1 VLRKPTRRRTYIIL
15 YNIVTA
21 ANLPLLSSPYPPPRR
36 QNLPSKTRARSG
48 GRAEITPPPSS
59 AAIVAGD
66 ARARPR
72 PPYIP
77 IWQPSRP
84 SPGGLPLHWH
94 PRASSS
100 PRRHP
105 PAATRSPKPYRSSSR
120 RPRPR
125 SRSRRPRGTLSFL
138 RGGRSSS
145 SSTTPTPAS
154 SPRWIAAAAAPS
166 CRSASQCPPGEV
178 QLHLAHIL
186 LPPSFECMIR
196 LRAFFFSFAPYTMR
210 DAAVEG

>member
-1 VLRKPTRRRTYIIL
+1 MLRKPTRRRTYIIL
-15 YNIVTA
+15 CNIVTA

-59 AAIVAGD
+59 AAIVAGVYPYM
-66 ARARPR
+66 AAVAPVPWWPPPALAPAGLLLAAATATPPR
-72 PPYIP
+72 GNTEPQTLPFFLPPPPLPLPPPPGYPLLPPRGP
-77 IWQPSRP
+77 IVLQLHYPHPSFVAEVDRRRSCSLLQVSQPS
-84 SPGGLPLHWH
+84 S
-94 PRASSS
+94 
-100 PRRHP
+100 
-105 PAATRSPKPYRSSSR
+105 
-120 RPRPR
+120 
-125 SRSRRPRGTLSFL
+125 
-138 RGGRSSS
+138 
-145 SSTTPTPAS
+145 
-154 SPRWIAAAAAPS
+154 
-166 CRSASQCPPGEV
+166 PPGEV

>member
-1 VLRKPTRRRTYIIL
+1 LRKPTRRRTYIIL

-100 PRRHP
+100 PRRRRHP
-105 PAATRSPKPYRSSSR
+105 PAETRSPKPYRSSSR

-166 CRSASQCPPGEV
+166 CRSASHPAPPERFNY
-178 QLHLAHIL
+178 IL
-186 LPPSFECMIR
+186 LT
-196 LRAFFFSFAPYTMR
+196 FSCHLLSSA
-210 DAAVEG
+210 